1 MAIQD
6 PDEEEL
12 NEYTGIDIFVPGTAI
27 ERELDGSNM
36 VHILVLTGVA
46 LGATVLVGVAIAFPL
61 IIMGLIRLVDFP
73 PFIIFEPYAFLIF
86 TVSEIGFII
95 PPIWYVRKRGYGL
108 DTLGVKNLGSFRDI
122 GLGLAL
128 GAGMILANL
137 AVSALIGNLFQI
149 PEGDMT
155 LVPLASDPM
164 ELVAWIVTMF
174 VIVGFSEE
182 LLFRGFLQR
191 RMEIYFKG
199 RSRTPAFNALI
210 ITSFIFA
217 AIHFDL
223 IGLPTRFVL
232 GILLGYLAQKRNY
245 SIVGPTIAHGFNN
258 AAVVVLVFFGF

>member
-1 MAIQD
+1 MAIYD

-12 NEYTGIDIFVPGTAI
+12 KEYAGIDIFVPGATI

-36 VHILVLTGVA
+36 FHILVLTGVA
-46 LGATVLVGVAIAFPL
+46 LGATILVGVAIAFPL
-61 IIMGLIRLVDFP
+61 IIMGLIRLIEVP

-86 TVSEIGFII
+86 TLSEIGFVI
-95 PPIWYVRKRGYGL
+95 PPVWYVRRRGYGL
-108 DTLGVKNLGSFRDI
+108 DTLGVKNIGSLKDI
-122 GLGLAL
+122 GLGFAL
-128 GAGMILANL
+128 GAGMLLANL
-137 AVSALIGNLFQI
+137 VVSALIGYIFQI
-149 PEGDMT
+149 PEGEMT
-155 LVPLASDPM
+155 LVPFASDPI
-164 ELVAWIVTMF
+164 ELIAWVIVMF
-174 VIVGFSEE
+174 IVVGFSEE

-191 RMEIYFKG
+191 RMEIYFKN
-199 RSRTPAFNALI
+199 RSRIPAIKALM

-258 AAVVVLVFFGF
+258 AAVVVLVFFGI